1 MKSRAASPLTV
12 AAAVLTLG
20 AAVSAQV
27 FRDRTWPR
35 DVQDRQSVLYVPSGP
50 ALQRLALEFDPVAAD
65 IYWIRAL
72 QHYGGER
79 LASGRPR
86 NYDLLYP
93 LLDITTSLDPYFTI
107 AYRFGAI
114 FLSEPYPGGPGRP
127 DLAIKLLEKG
137 IEAQPTKWQYRYDIA
152 FVHYWHHQNY
162 RAAAEWFRRASEQPG
177 APNWLQPLVA
187 VMLNAG
193 GDRSSARL
201 IWSRMLEADQEWLQ
215 RLAARRLRQLDALD
229 QIDLLQPLVAR
240 APPAPGERY
249 GWERLVRARLL
260 RGIPLDPTG
269 VPYAVDPDTGAVS
282 VAPDS
287 DLQPMPHEG
296 QRKLAPR

>member
-127 DLAIKLLEKG
+127 DEAIALLGKG
-137 IEAQPTKWQYRYDIA
+137 VAAQPTRWQYYHDIA
-152 FVHYWHHQNY
+152 FVHFWHYRDYKAAATWFQ
-162 RAAAEWFRRASEQPG
+162 RAAARPG
-177 APNWLQPLVA
+177 APNWLQPLA
-187 VMLNAG
+187 AAMLGAG
-193 GDRSSARL
+193 GERASARL
-201 IWSRMLEADQEWLQ
+201 LWGQMLQSDEAWL
-215 RLAARRLRQLDALD
+215 RRNAARRLQQLDALD
-229 QIDLLQPLVAR
+229 HIDQLEAIVRRFPPPAGQLHSWDRLVAR
-240 APPAPGERY
+240 RILP
-249 GWERLVRARLL
+249 
-260 RGIPLDPTG
+260 GIPVDPTG
-269 VPYAVDPDTGAVS
+269 TPYVLDPATGGVM
-282 VAPDS
+282 VAATS
-287 DLQPMPHEG
+287 DLQPMPSEVN
-296 QRKLAPR
+296 RSVLPR